1 VTGTNV
7 APNHGWRHRFMTVGM
22 EADIA
27 PRILDALE
35 GHKPRT
41 VGDDYGDVTVKV
53 RAMAIAKLPRYDV

>member
-1 VTGTNV
+1 
-7 APNHGWRHRFMTVGM
+7 MTVGM